1 MKNPHP
7 TAWWPTFVACAI
19 ALASNVG
26 SAATPAAPT
35 TRPGLHL
42 MTPAG
47 WKQDQEPSPDGKKA
61 GGIIITAPAAV
72 HLRLR
77 IQPIPLGDKVLADD
91 VIQKLVTNMAKPEL
105 GDQAVPPLEKLEG
118 PASGFMVTFTPAKQ
132 ADKGEKFVVT
142 AAVVQM
148 PGLALAASIT
158 HRENSEWLD
167 DALTIVKTATFGRSA
182 KPAK

>member
-1 MKNPHP
+1 MKPLHP
-7 TAWWPTFVACAI
+7 GAWRATFVACAI
-19 ALASNVG
+19 ALASHAT
-26 SAATPAAPT
+26 AATPT

-42 MTPAG
+42 TTLTG
-47 WKQDQEPSPDGKKA
+47 WTQQQEPAVDPKKA

-105 GDQAVPPLEKLEG
+105 GDQPVPPLAKLEG
-118 PASGFMVTFTPAKQ
+118 SARGFMVTFTPPKQ
-132 ADKGEKFVVT
+132 NDTGEKFVVT

-158 HRENSEWLD
+158 HRDRSEWLD
-167 DALTIVKTATFGRSA
+167 DALTIVKTATFGR
-182 KPAK
+182 PAKATH